1 MYREHI
7 SNNLLN
13 GFNPLPKLRDTR
25 MDNTMVDYRIEI
37 GLASLFF
44 FSLFI
49 TLLTMHIQIARQTIQ
64 VQIISIKTHST
75 HSFNSKKTHL
85 PNSKIPKNQH
95 YQQGPV

>member
-13 GFNPLPKLRDTR
+13 GFNPLSKLRDTR

-44 FSLFI
+44 FFPFYYY
-49 TLLTMHIQIARQTIQ
+49 TYYAYT
-64 VQIISIKTHST
+64 
-75 HSFNSKKTHL
+75 NSKTDYTGTD
-85 PNSKIPKNQH
+85 N
-95 YQQGPV
+95 